1 MEVGQ
6 DGQVGRLVPVPV
18 AWVLLHVQGV
28 ARIQLRNLA
37 ASLALASPKRKSLVK
52 TLIAV
57 STTSV
62 RILLQKAFVRQTY
75 I

>member
-6 DGQVGRLVPVPV
+6 DGQVGRLVHVPV
-18 AWVLLHVQGV
+18 AWVLLHVQGG
-28 ARIQLRNLA
+28 ARIQLPNLA

-52 TLIAV
+52 TLIVV